1 MKFGK
6 TIQSQQVPGWG
17 EYYLNYKALK
27 KIINSYA
34 AGRPASDA
42 SLLSLG
48 LRPAKRSPLAKP
60 GSLTDVPGLGAP
72 SFIDSP
78 GQSSSISPA
87 PEDTAALV
95 PGQDLEPLP
104 PTTEPPAPSGSS
116 ALLSRDP
123 TGANDRSESF
133 KAHRDVFFFTL
144 QRELEKINTFYLVK
158 ERDLRLRLLTLLSN
172 RKRLLQTSSNSAGAH
187 LPGDVSL
194 EGSPTRRDAEWT
206 SLEEGW
212 RLFERDL
219 GKLQGFI
226 EINATG
232 FRKILKKWDKRSKSS
247 TKELYIERQVEV
259 QPCFNREFIAKLS
272 DIVAANLLDLENGSE
287 HLSTSFLERDLPDA
301 LGADGL
307 SFNRR
312 EEYDTESVGVLAMD
326 ALVDLESNLHKALAS
341 GREAILEWL
350 KVAKARQQRDKGG
363 RRIMRILWRAA
374 LQVPAEH
381 LDLILDN
388 VQLDYDYIDNINGRS
403 PLHQACISGS
413 LRLGELCIKHN
424 PTLLEKA
431 DAYGRRPIHYAA
443 MHGHDPIVSCLVRQ
457 ADASVTD
464 MDGYTPLMHAIVQG
478 HLEVVSIFVQDKIT
492 LEPTAISNDLI
503 PLSLACEYGHVE
515 VARLLLQCGAKVL
528 PNSEGLYPQHFA
540 AKAGHEAIC
549 RLLVEEGGADGG
561 GKDRQDKYNLWTPLH
576 HAAIGG
582 DSRHLACI
590 KVLVGAG
597 CDVNAADE
605 YGKSPGWYAAWFGHV
620 ECLNY
625 LIDNGAKLSGKQN
638 TLEGMENLGLAADPQ
653 MDSLSPGSD
662 LELDPPADEFEL
674 IPSLSL
680 PPPIIP
686 LRVYGHEFLAQ
697 RCLVQLSLGHPFTRS
712 SLPKAPPIKLYSRSS
727 QDSLHLWSSL
737 KLVMTSKSDVTAVP
751 HSVIL
756 PLADEREVFSFQV
769 QSLERFTL
777 ELSLYPTFGSKV
789 IGRAIVLPSTFADI
803 NYHKGIVAPL
813 LDHNLK
819 VIGEVAF
826 EVSCIKPF
834 EGAQLEIGG
843 RVETYWKSKVT
854 PSQPAQDHAHQFQ
867 SHRPLSV
874 STSSPSLRPPVG
886 AAGPSS
892 SSNSESALVTASS
905 LSGEYVHVVVQV
917 TKDGV
922 PVIYRHTRLPIEG
935 LDVGVS
941 DITATQFTSLAATRG
956 LQLSPPAST
965 STSSEWYTLL
975 STRLVTLD
983 QVLSLL
989 PSEVGLNLRLHYT
1002 RDAVATHLGVGRSIE
1017 INKWVDSV
1025 LHSIYE
1031 AGKTNPGR
1039 KIIFSSFEPEVCT
1052 ALNWK
1057 QPNYAVFFAS
1067 YCGISTQ
1074 SASSQQGK
1082 RRLVPTAQEEEA
1094 DLRCTSVR
1102 EAVNFAK
1109 STNLLGVILE
1119 ATTLAAVPSLVSSV
1133 KDAGLL
1139 LATFGEGSDVAAL
1152 KVGASDGRTVDA
1164 FVMNGIM
1171 TLTV

>member
-17 EYYLNYKALK
+17 DYYLNYKALK

-48 LRPAKRSPLAKP
+48 LRPAKR
-60 GSLTDVPGLGAP
+60 AP
-72 SFIDSP
+72 SSSKADQDSTPPFIQTPQVAPTSDPSIP
-78 GQSSSISPA
+78 IQST
-87 PEDTAALV
+87 D
-95 PGQDLEPLP
+95 DLEPLP

-116 ALLSRDP
+116 ALMSRDP
-123 TGANDRSESF
+123 TGSNDRSESF

-144 QRELEKINTFYLVK
+144 QRELEKINTFYLIK

-172 RKRLLQTSSNSAGAH
+172 RKRLLQHSSSEDNIDGTPS
-187 LPGDVSL
+187 
-194 EGSPTRRDAEWT
+194 RRDVEWT

-232 FRKILKKWDKRSKSS
+232 FRKILKKWDKRSKSN

-287 HLSTSFLERDLPDA
+287 HLSTSFLERDLPEA

-307 SFNRR
+307 SFNRIQD
-312 EEYDTESVGVLAMD
+312 YDADSGSALAMD
-326 ALVDLESNLHKALAS
+326 ALLDLESNMVKALAS
-341 GREAILEWL
+341 GQEAILDWL
-350 KVAKARQQRDKGG
+350 KVAKARQYRDNG

-374 LQVPAEH
+374 LQAPEEH
-381 LDLILDN
+381 LDLVLHAIR
-388 VQLDYDYIDNINGRS
+388 LDYNYIDNINGRS
-403 PLHQACISGS
+403 PLHQACIAGS
-413 LRLGELCIKHN
+413 LRLVQLCVEHN
-424 PTLLEKA
+424 PSLLEKS
-431 DAYGRRPIHYAA
+431 DAYDRRPIHYAA
-443 MHGHDPIVSCLVRQ
+443 LHGHPSIVSYLLQ
-457 ADASVTD
+457 SADPSVTD
-464 MDGYTPLMHAIVQG
+464 MDGYTPLMHAITQG
-478 HLEVVSIFVQDKIT
+478 HLEVVRIFVENKCT

-582 DSRHLACI
+582 DSRHLACM
-590 KVLVGAG
+590 KVLVAAG
-597 CDVNAADE
+597 CDVNSADE
-605 YGKSPGWYAAWFGHV
+605 YGKSPGWYSAWFGHV
-620 ECLNY
+620 ECLNF
-625 LIDNGAKLSGKQN
+625 LLDNGAKLSGKQN
-638 TLEGMENLGLAADPQ
+638 TLEGMEHLGLAADPQ

-697 RCLVQLSLGHPFTRS
+697 RCLIQLSLGHPFSRS
-712 SLPKAPPIKLYSRSS
+712 SSTKAPPIKLYSRSG
-727 QDSLHLWSSL
+727 QDSIHLWSSL
-737 KLVMTSKSDVTAVP
+737 KLVMTSKSDITAVP

-769 QSLERFTL
+769 QSLEKFTL

-789 IGRAIVLPSTFADI
+789 IGRAIVLPATFNDI
-803 NYHKGIVAPL
+803 TYHKGIVAPL
-813 LDHNLK
+813 IDHNLK
-819 VIGEVAF
+819 TIGEVAF

-854 PSQPAQDHAHQFQ
+854 PSQPTQDHAHQFQ

-886 AAGPSS
+886 TAPA
-892 SSNSESALVTASS
+892 SSNTGESALVTASS
-905 LSGEYVHVVVQV
+905 LSGEYVHIVVQV

-922 PVIYRHTRLPIEG
+922 PVLYPRVKLPIEG

-941 DITATQFTSLAATRG
+941 DVTGAQFVALAKSRNLLLTA
-956 LQLSPPAST
+956 PASDEKVLT
-965 STSSEWYTLL
+965 SGEWYTLL
-975 STRLVTLD
+975 SSTLSTLD
-983 QVLSLL
+983 QALSVL
-989 PSEVGLNLRLHYT
+989 PPEVGIKLRLTYT
-1002 RDAVATHLGVGRSIE
+1002 RDSIAEHEGVGRSIE
-1017 INKWVDSV
+1017 INRWVDSV

-1031 AGKTNPGR
+1031 AGKTSPGR

-1067 YCGISTQ
+1067 YCGISPYGD
-1074 SASSQQGK
+1074 SSTSTNTSTPTPSNALARGSK
-1082 RRLVPTAQEEEA
+1082 RRRLSPTSEEEEV
-1094 DLRCTSVR
+1094 DLRCLSVR

-1119 ATTLAAVPSLVSSV
+1119 GTTLAAVPSLVASV

-1139 LATFGEGSDVAAL
+1139 LATFGDASDIAAL
-1152 KVGASDGRTVDA
+1152 KQGASDGRTVDA
-1164 FVMNGIM
+1164 FVIDG
-1171 TLTV
+1171 